1 MCFTVRK
8 HDLIILDIRLQ
19 SIACS
24 DICVHFL
31 FIGKEYFMPVT
42 ASGYKGTNGH
52 SVDCIRNKF
61 FAFSCPHNRFTLFS
75 DQNLKIGRE
84 QYSIFVSDSGGHMLN
99 DLQNLCPGELKDD
112 QGVIKRQDS
121 VKIINCDGA
130 LVQVCTQPPLVDKGE
145 ISSSRIN
152 GMNRRPD
159 WPTRMMT
166 RNLPEDRA
174 KRYLLLL
181 R

>member
-1 MCFTVRK
+1 
-8 HDLIILDIRLQ
+8 
-19 SIACS
+19 
-24 DICVHFL
+24 
-31 FIGKEYFMPVT
+31 
-42 ASGYKGTNGH
+42 
-52 SVDCIRNKF
+52 
-61 FAFSCPHNRFTLFS
+61 
-75 DQNLKIGRE
+75 
-84 QYSIFVSDSGGHMLN
+84 MLN